1 MRKCGTCSQSV
12 GHLECTRGKP
22 SQCEDC
28 ATPSHQTGISSST
41 DKDVEGTSYHGNSD
55 SSEEGGESN
64 SNVESRGLD
73 DDCCVCRAKLASG
86 GTSPSDSNTSP
97 VTELDMFSERHQ
109 TPKMSSEK
117 SSSCS
122 YQGIKAEE
130 LVARSAGQE
139 GLSAGNV
146 SPSTRQT
153 VNVRRKLNFSNS
165 GCIKGMAAHNTK
177 GSGLCMQPGRH
188 SDKDTRFDM
197 PLPAAKRAKTEPR
210 PAVDLIHLSR
220 RIPVIKINKL
230 KAEDIQFLC
239 CV

>member
-64 SNVESRGLD
+64 LNVESKGLD
-73 DDCCVCRAKLASG
+73 DDCCVCRA
-86 GTSPSDSNTSP
+86 DSITSP

-146 SPSTRQT
+146 SPST
-153 VNVRRKLNFSNS
+153 VNVRRKLDFSNS
-165 GCIKGMAAHNTK
+165 GCINGMAAHNSK

-188 SDKDTRFDM
+188 LDKDTRFDM